1 MAAAE
6 EQMDVDVKPDVKK
19 ETRNN
24 KTTTVAEVLNK
35 YARNP
40 NGTLEFYQLVKVWKQ
55 LEAWKEEPKV
65 AFISEFF
72 GTSDVF
78 GVRFVELV
86 AAICELRWHHV
97 PAAIRVS
104 FVEFLAD
111 IALFN
116 PMHLHLIARACVSNF
131 IPEMERKINEETKQ
145 MEAFHKL
152 PVDQLEPIW
161 LLCLAALDKI
171 FPPSSPALPM
181 LVSTLRRFRPHKK
194 CPLEEL
200 VNFVRLSMILA
211 DWRPQIAGDLWAGV
225 VSCMVQLDAEVSE
238 GLKTQLQDIRQ
249 IFPKDDHSVSYAIE
263 AELTYKRKLD
273 AAMLMVLCWTG
284 KGPNPA
290 DSPHTK
296 WMADSE
302 HSTDLYPLLS
312 VALDKHILWVQ
323 EIDNVSFIWFFL
335 CSQDHETLV
344 RFLQQLWKVVVTPV
358 CNPNEWKRSQNAAA
372 LIAGLLA
379 RGNFVPFEMA
389 IEWLKRMAEWC
400 TNYVD
405 KAGQVKSVG
414 GLHHSIFYATV
425 QALFFTFCFRYK
437 EFIDAGMVDEVRMWG
452 VGKIVHSQLEPL
464 NYIYKPLA
472 LCFASIS
479 RYMQIVYC
487 NHILSMT
494 SGREI
499 HAYFPFLH
507 CGLTECQPFIQPLLR
522 AFEPVA
528 DDFGTI
534 NAVRSRR
541 TTETC
546 TEEAIDLEYSWM
558 DDGIDVS
565 DYM

>member
-19 ETRNN
+19 ETRKN
-24 KTTTVAEVLNK
+24 KTTTVAECGSIW
-35 YARNP
+35 RR
-40 NGTLEFYQLVKVWKQ
+40 GRT
-55 LEAWKEEPKV
+55 EPKV

-78 GVRFVELV
+78 GARFVELV
-86 AAICELRWHHV
+86 AVICEFRWHHV
-97 PAAIRVS
+97 PAAIRPS

-116 PMHLHLIARACVSNF
+116 PMHLHLIARACCPSTNSSRF
-131 IPEMERKINEETKQ
+131 GSS
-145 MEAFHKL
+145 A
-152 PVDQLEPIW
+152 W
-161 LLCLAALDKI
+161 
-171 FPPSSPALPM
+171 PPSTKSSRRPHPPSAM
-181 LVSTLRRFRPHKK
+181 LVSTLRRYRPHKK

-200 VNFVRLSMILA
+200 VNFIRLSMILA
-211 DWRPQIAGDLWAGV
+211 DRRPQIAGDLWAGV

-238 GLKTQLQDIRQ
+238 GIKTQLRDIRQ
-249 IFPKDDHSVSYAIE
+249 IFPKDEHPVLYAIE
-263 AELTYKRKLD
+263 TELTYKRKLD

-296 WMADSE
+296 WMADCE
-302 HSTDLYPLLS
+302 HSTDFYPLLA

-323 EIDNVSFIWFFL
+323 EIDNVPFIWFFL
-335 CSQDHETLV
+335 CSHDHETLV
-344 RFLQQLWKVVVTPV
+344 HFLQQLWKVVVTPV

-425 QALFFTFCFRYK
+425 QALFFTFSFRYK

-507 CGLTECQPFIQPLLR
+507 CGFTECQPFIQPLLR
-522 AFEPVA
+522 AFEPAA

-546 TEEAIDLEYSWM
+546 ADEAIDLEYSWM